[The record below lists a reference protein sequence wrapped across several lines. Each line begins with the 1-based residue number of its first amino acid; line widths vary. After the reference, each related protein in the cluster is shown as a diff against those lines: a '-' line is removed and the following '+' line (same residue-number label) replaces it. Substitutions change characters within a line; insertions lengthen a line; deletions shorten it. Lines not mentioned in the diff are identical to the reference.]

1 MAHIKTPYILI
12 VGLGRSGTAM
22 ARFLKKLGHQVVI
35 TDSDASRA
43 DKGKELEASGIIT
56 EIGFHTAATFDGAEM
71 IIASPGVPLN
81 MPHLARAAQKGIPIR
96 GELDVAAE
104 YIKVPLVAV
113 TGTNGKTTVTTLI
126 DLLLRCSYPHVF
138 TGGNIGIPLIEYF
151 EQDVPASVGVV
162 EVSSFQLDTAR
173 NFKPH
178 VALLLNISPD
188 HMDRYPD
195 PEAYAASKW
204 GIFAHQDENDV
215 AILGSSL
222 APFTGQIS
230 QLKARV
236 FFICKS
242 HEEPPANGAR
252 IEKHRMVFYMDG
264 QKIPGELTI
273 DKIPLK
279 GHHNLE
285 NIAASALAAL
295 CMGVPMADIER
306 TVYQFPGLPHRM
318 EYVTTLD
325 GVAYYNDSKATN
337 PDAVIKAV
345 SCFNNLILIL
355 GGKEKNTDF
364 SILNKSIQSRVKHL
378 ILMGDATINIEKAM
392 AGLCE
397 ISLVDTMANAVKIA
411 HTLARK
417 GDTVMLSPA
426 CASFDMYKNYAHR
439 GDDFKHQVKQLKQH
453 EKEN

>member
-1 MAHIKTPYILI
+1 MVNMKTPYTLI
-12 VGLGRSGTAM
+12 VGIGRSGTAM
-22 ARFLKKLGHQVVI
+22 ARFLNKLGHRVVI

-43 DKGKELEASGIIT
+43 EQARELEKAGIIT
-56 EIGFHTAATFDGAEM
+56 EIGFHDSATFDGAEM
-71 IIASPGVPLN
+71 IIASPGVPLD
-81 MPHLARAAQKGIPIR
+81 MPHLAKAAQKGIPIR

-104 YIKVPLVAV
+104 YIMIPLVAV

-126 DLLLRCSYPHVF
+126 DLLLRCIYPHVF
-138 TGGNIGIPLIEYF
+138 TGGNIGIPLIQYLD
-151 EQDVPASVGVV
+151 QTVPAGVGVV
-162 EVSSFQLDTAR
+162 EVSSFQLDTAQ

-236 FFICKS
+236 FFICLS

-264 QKIPGELTI
+264 HKIPGELTI
-273 DKIPLK
+273 DKIPLR
-279 GHHNLE
+279 GQHNLE

-295 CMGVPMADIER
+295 CMGAFMADIER
-306 TVYQFPGLPHRM
+306 IVYQFPGLPHRM
-318 EYVTTLD
+318 EYVTTVD

-345 SCFNNLILIL
+345 SCFDNLILIM

-364 SILNKSIQSRVKHL
+364 FTLQESIRSRVKHL
-378 ILMGDATINIEKAM
+378 ILLGDAAVKIQHTM
-392 AGLCE
+392 AGLCD
-397 ISLVDTMANAVKIA
+397 ISLVASMEAAVKKA
-411 HTLARK
+411 QALARK

-426 CASFDMYKNYAHR
+426 CASFDMYTSYGHR
-439 GDDFKHQVKQLKQH
+439 GDDFKYQVNQLK
-453 EKEN
+453 KT